1 MSVIDIDRKLAL
13 TAAALGVR
21 TRKELAAAF
30 RKANPRTGF
39 DVERANK
46 WLQARARPREQ
57 SIYEDW
63 AAVLAV
69 GRPGAWIGECGLAEF
84 LAVLAEATGEAP
96 ETLERRAAA
105 FAGPSHRAF
114 AEAPAGFEGDL
125 AGTYVGYSAAWTP
138 YFAGRLIRGILD
150 VERENGAFTAR
161 YTQARAQDSVT
172 AHGVADVL
180 PRGIVMHL
188 REPHG
193 RTGFVFAL
201 FPPMSVVS
209 VLGGLVSG
217 IALLGAEPRP
227 SVSRIVLV
235 RVDGDREAL
244 LAGDCLLEPDAS
256 VADDL
261 AQRGV
266 DLATPGEVDSR
277 IAAFLDTGG
286 ATGIDATANAA
297 YRGLVELFD
306 REWIR
311 TGFPSA

>member
-69 GRPGAWIGECGLAEF
+69 GRPGAWIAECALAEF

-96 ETLERRAAA
+96 ATLERRAAA
-105 FAGPSHRAF
+105 FAGPAQRAL
-114 AEAPAGFEGDL
+114 AEVPAGFEYDL

-138 YFAGRLIRGILD
+138 YFEGRLIRGVLD
-150 VERENGAFTAR
+150 VERENESFAAR
-161 YTQARAQDSVT
+161 YTQARVQDSVT
-172 AHGVADVL
+172 ARGTADVL

-193 RTGFVFAL
+193 RTGFVFVL

-235 RVDGDREAL
+235 RVGGDREPL
-244 LAGDCLLEPDAS
+244 LAGDCLLEAEAS
-256 VADDL
+256 VAGDL
-261 AQRGV
+261 AARGV
-266 DLATPGEVDSR
+266 VLAAPGEADRR
-277 IAAFLDTGG
+277 IAAFLGADG
-286 ATGIDATANAA
+286 ATGIDAGANAA
-297 YRGLVELFD
+297 YRGLVEFFD